1 MLTELRHHLDRI
13 RANLKLDSSSE
24 KEILYELYT
33 HFEDRVE
40 ELEEAGFS
48 EEEATKAAAQYFG
61 PLKAV
66 ASELNEVHSSI
77 NWAQTITAALPH
89 LLFAL
94 LFALHQW
101 SNVSWLS
108 VILISIVG
116 VAIYG
121 WRHNKPVWFFP
132 WLGYALV
139 PLWVVGFILLSQALN
154 LNGLAHSW
162 LIWLAVIVY
171 FPIILWL
178 FISILVQTLRRDW
191 LLGSLMALP
200 LPAIVGWFLTAQQ
213 DKGLLGESRH
223 PLYDLTPWIVLSF
236 LTLAGIVI
244 LFTRL
249 RQRPLK
255 TMVLLAAGLVILI
268 LIACSSGGT
277 LGFPNLVV
285 LALITLFL
293 LLGPALLEHRIAHQE
308 AEAWDYLSER
318 DLHE

>member
-24 KEILYELYT
+24 KEILCELYT

-40 ELEEAGFS
+40 ELKEAGFS
-48 EEEATKAAAQYFG
+48 EEEATKAAAQHFG

-77 NWAQTITAALPH
+77 NWAQTIAAALPH

-108 VILISIVG
+108 VILISIVV

-121 WRHNKPVWFFP
+121 WRHNKPTWFFT

-139 PLWVVGFILLSQALN
+139 PLLVIGVFLLEQALN
-154 LNGLAHSW
+154 LNNLNSSWWVW
-162 LIWLAVIVY
+162 LIVIVY
-171 FPIILWL
+171 FPLILWL
-178 FISILVQTLRRDW
+178 FIHILLQVLRRDW
-191 LLGSLMALP
+191 LLGSLMVLP
-200 LPAIVGWFLTAQQ
+200 VPAIVGWFLTAQQ
-213 DKGLLGESRH
+213 EKGLLGESRH

-255 TMVLLAAGLVILI
+255 TGVLLAAGLAILI
-268 LIACSSGGT
+268 LIAFSSGGSI
-277 LGFPNLVV
+277 GFPNLVV
-285 LALITLFL
+285 LALVTLFL
-293 LLGPALLEHRIAHQE
+293 LLGPALLERKIAHQE
-308 AEAWDYLSER
+308 AEAWDYLLER
-318 DLHE
+318 KPS